1 MRIINSLSR
10 IFGEKFGIIN
20 FHHFLFLAL
29 LGIITAIMAFIVD
42 LISMNMIDGIYI
54 SMIIINVI

>member
-1 MRIINSLSR
+1 MRMISGLSR

-29 LGIITAIMAFIVD
+29 LGIITALISFIVD
-42 LISMNMIDGIYI
+42 LISMNMIDCKK
-54 SMIIINVI
+54 INLS